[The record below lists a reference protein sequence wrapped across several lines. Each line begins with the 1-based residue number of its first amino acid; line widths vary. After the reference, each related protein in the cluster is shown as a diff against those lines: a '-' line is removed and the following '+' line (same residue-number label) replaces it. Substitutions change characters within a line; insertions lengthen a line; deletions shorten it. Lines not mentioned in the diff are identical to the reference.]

1 MKQSQTGRH
10 GVEGPGVARIGQV
23 LGITLIIV
31 LLFWMVM
38 GATPTMASSL
48 ASKVSYGSLP
58 AGSIVV
64 AFLKGLK
71 ATQSN
76 FRPPFWKCAAEGCLT
91 HKGLTTNATP

>member
-58 AGSIVV
+58 AGSISGRLPERAQGDAVE
-64 AFLKGLK
+64 L
-71 ATQSN
+71 
-76 FRPPFWKCAAEGCLT
+76 PAAVLEVRG
-91 HKGLTTNATP
+91 